1 MMMLYQ
7 FTYEER
13 VIAAMILFCFKLVF
27 AAGLFCMKLASV
39 TTGSCYEQV
48 RVIPDEKKWCC
59 VMTVSISICS
69 YYTHTT
75 NFKITH

>member
-7 FTYEER
+7 FTYEEK
-13 VIAAMILFCFKLVF
+13 VIAAMILSCSKLVI
-27 AAGLFCMKLASV
+27 AAGLFYMELAPV
-39 TTGSCYEQV
+39 TTGSCYEQL
-48 RVIPDEKKWCC
+48 RVIPDEKKWCS
-59 VMTVSISICS
+59 VMTVSVCS